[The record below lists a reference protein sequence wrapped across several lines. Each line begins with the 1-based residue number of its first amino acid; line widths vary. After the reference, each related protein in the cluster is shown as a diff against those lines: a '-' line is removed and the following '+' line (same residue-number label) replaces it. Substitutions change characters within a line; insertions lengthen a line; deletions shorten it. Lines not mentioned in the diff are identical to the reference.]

1 MLCFVMI
8 IFLSKVSNN
17 ICFFWIKHPLVF
29 KREWGFPGDSDGKVS
44 ACDAGDLGRE
54 DSPGERNGYPLLYS
68 CLEKPMV
75 RRAWWAIVHGV
86 AKSWT

>member
-8 IFLSKVSNN
+8 IFLSKVANN

-44 ACDAGDLGRE
+44 ACDAGDLGLIL
-54 DSPGERNGYPLLYS
+54 G
-68 CLEKPMV
+68 
-75 RRAWWAIVHGV
+75 
-86 AKSWT
+86 